1 MDVHNTDM
9 EAVCHVFKR
18 HVEYMGMDDLS
29 VSFSRVDVQDKTV
42 NTISTNYPWHI
53 AYWESGLHKMLERR
67 LCPGLHLW
75 ESLDNKHLNIL
86 RASTSDI
93 TKIDFVTQHGSSF
106 ELLSVSAVSPISF
119 GFVQEISQLKTQIS
133 DLSEQCWGKHKE
145 QLVLPYVAQTS
156 AQHSQETNTLRAKI
170 NEGYQFGHIKISQ
183 DELDT
188 IRHMLQWKSVKEISV
203 LKRSSEFTEARRINE
218 IKRKFG
224 CLNQPDSEL
233 FKQLVKQG
241 VTLACLDSYTMFR

>member
-53 AYWESGLHKMLERR
+53 AYWESGLHKVLHRR

-75 ESLDNKHLNIL
+75 ESLDNKHLDTL

-93 TKIDFVTQHGSSF
+93 TKIDFVTQHGSKYD
-106 ELLSVSAVSPISF
+106 LLSVSAVSPISF
-119 GFVQEISQLKTQIS
+119 GFVQEISHLKTQIE

-145 QLVLPYVAQTS
+145 ALILPYVGQTS
-156 AQHSQETNTLRAKI
+156 VQRSLEMDELRVRR
-170 NEGYQFGHIKISQ
+170 NEGYQFGRIKLSQ

-188 IRHMLQWKSVKEISV
+188 IRHMLQWKSVKEISIIN
-203 LKRSSEFTEARRINE
+203 RSSEFDEARRING
-218 IKRKFG
+218 IKQKFG
-224 CLNQPDSEL
+224 CLNKPDSEL

-241 VTLACLDSYTMFR
+241 VTLACLDSYTMSR